1 MKKNLIALVDDH
13 RLFRRGIASLIQ
25 TFPGYEVLFDAG
37 SGEEFCKKIKPEFKP
52 DIVLLDMNMPV
63 LNGMQT
69 AIWLRQHY
77 PEIHVIVLSMFEDE
91 DTVIAMIKTGIKG
104 YLLKDS
110 EPAEFK
116 MALDAV
122 TANDVYFPAFVTRY
136 LARSLSKS
144 NGEIRLN
151 AREVEFLRFASTELT
166 YKEIAD
172 KMCVSLRTIDG
183 YRDQLFIK
191 LSVKNRIGL
200 VLYAIR
206 HKIVEL

>member
-1 MKKNLIALVDDH
+1 MKKILIALVDDH

-25 TFPGYEVLFDAG
+25 TFPEYEVLFDAA
-37 SGEEFCKKIKPEFKP
+37 SGDEFCKKVNPRFKP

-63 LNGMQT
+63 LNGLQT
-69 AIWLRQHY
+69 SLWLQKHY

-91 DTVIAMIKTGIKG
+91 DTVIAMMKTGIKG

-136 LARSLSKS
+136 LARSFSKVS
-144 NGEIRLN
+144 NDIKLN
-151 AREVEFLRFASTELT
+151 AREIDFLRLASTELT

-172 KMCVSLRTIDG
+172 KMFVSLRTIDG

-191 LSVKNRIGL
+191 LNVKNRIGL

-206 HKIVEL
+206 NKIVEL